1 MGPAKLF
8 TNYLTVRRRYMCSFA
23 WRACGDEERKKKRKN
38 KRDLCLGYSVS
49 SFTFVIKTNT
59 TNNYYYCYR
68 RISDLYGFDT
78 AHPSRIGSRSSLADS
93 DGEKSVAAAFP
104 QGPSP
109 EKRNLRRLK
118 YGSKCDVM
126 PK

>member
-1 MGPAKLF
+1 
-8 TNYLTVRRRYMCSFA
+8 MCSFA
-23 WRACGDEERKKKRKN
+23 WRAYDDEGRRRISEICVWRIPRLLSPLSN
-38 KRDLCLGYSVS
+38 QQHQLLLLPD
-49 SFTFVIKTNT
+49 
-59 TNNYYYCYR
+59 R

-118 YGSKCDVM
+118 YGSNCDVK

>member
-1 MGPAKLF
+1 M
-8 TNYLTVRRRYMCSFA
+8 NYLTVVGTCVYSLGAPVMM
-23 WRACGDEERKKKRKN
+23 KKKKGRISEI
-38 KRDLCLGYSVS
+38 CVWGYPAS
-49 SFTFVIKTNT
+49 SFTFINTNNT
-59 TNNYYYCYR
+59 NNNYYYYR
-68 RISDLYGFDT
+68 RRSDLYGFDT

-93 DGEKSVAAAFP
+93 DGENVIAAAFP

-118 YGSKCDVM
+118 YGSNCDVK

>member
-1 MGPAKLF
+1 M
-8 TNYLTVRRRYMCSFA
+8 NYLTVVGTCVHSLGAPMMM
-23 WRACGDEERKKKRKN
+23 KKKGRISEI
-38 KRDLCLGYSVS
+38 CVWGYPAS
-49 SFTFVIKTNT
+49 SFFN
-59 TNNYYYCYR
+59 TNNNYHYYYR

-93 DGEKSVAAAFP
+93 DGENVIAAAFP

-118 YGSKCDVM
+118 YGSNCDVK

>member
-1 MGPAKLF
+1 M
-8 TNYLTVRRRYMCSFA
+8 NYLTVVGTCVYSLGAPVMMKK
-23 WRACGDEERKKKRKN
+23 EEY
-38 KRDLCLGYSVS
+38 LSEICLAYPAS
-49 SFTFVIKTNT
+49 SFTFINTNNN
-59 TNNYYYCYR
+59 TNNYYR

-78 AHPSRIGSRSSLADS
+78 AHPSRIGSRSSFANS
-93 DGEKSVAAAFP
+93 DGENVIVAAFP

-118 YGSKCDVM
+118 YGSNCDVK